1 MAQSITPTRMKTAPD
16 AALRLLEEALSYY
29 TPRPRLV
36 TEQNS
41 QPSPVFEEY
50 YAA

>member
-16 AALRLLEEALSYY
+16 AALRLLEEAWSYY

>member
-1 MAQSITPTRMKTAPD
+1 MAQTTRINPRPVD
-16 AALRLLEEALSYY
+16 PHEALRLLDEAWAYY
-29 TPRPRLV
+29 TPHPRLV
-36 TEQNS
+36 TAQNS

>member
-1 MAQSITPTRMKTAPD
+1 MAQSITPNHTQTPPD
-16 AALRLLEEALSYY
+16 AALRLLEEAWAYY

-41 QPSPVFEEY
+41 QPSPVFDAY